1 MQMFNIKEFIKWSIR
16 EGLFTG
22 VSENDIDNL
31 DHNSC
36 KFISMCILTYKKID
50 FNNVLSLDKK
60 VCYNKSAIYKFDII
74 KNTNRAIPMLF
85 ESLV

>member
-36 KFISMCILTYKKID
+36 KLISMCILTYKKID
-50 FNNVLSLDKK
+50 FNNVLNLDKK
-60 VCYNKSAIYKFDII
+60 VCYNKSAICKFDII